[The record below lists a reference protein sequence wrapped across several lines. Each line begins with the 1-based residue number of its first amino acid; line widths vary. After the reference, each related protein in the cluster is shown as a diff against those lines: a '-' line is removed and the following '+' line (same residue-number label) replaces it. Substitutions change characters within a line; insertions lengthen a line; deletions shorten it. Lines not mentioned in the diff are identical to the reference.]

1 MLHLKFEILVCEY
14 CALHIF
20 EISMNVKSEDLLSRY
35 LKSDTVCDKESR
47 VGVIDDILVIHIS
60 EVFLFFSQSF
70 TLSTE
75 LLRTDLRA
83 GIYLYYKY
91 SLHNGI

>member
-1 MLHLKFEILVCEY
+1 
-14 CALHIF
+14 
-20 EISMNVKSEDLLSRY
+20 MNVKSEDLLSRY
-35 LKSDTVCDKESR
+35 LKSDTVCDKERSR

-70 TLSTE
+70 KLSTE